1 MSHLLGSALGSL
13 LNPLLGSGGIV
24 GHLEDY
30 PILGWFTAHH
40 ALIAMSCIL
49 MILIFSITA
58 RLATGKPKKSGFT
71 ALIEVGLV
79 WVRDE
84 IVYPWLGP
92 EMGRKWLFFFWTL
105 FFFILFNNLIGLM
118 PFPFNPW
125 HRAATGNFNVTM
137 ALALI
142 AFSVIQIAGMKK
154 HGIIGYW
161 TNLVPH
167 GLPWILI
174 PLVWVIEVVGLLTK
188 PFALMVRLFAN
199 MTAGHAIIAV
209 LLTFMYGAT
218 AYRGVFIEASGTL
231 SAFAFML
238 FMMLFETLVA
248 LIQAF
253 IFTILTAIFMS
264 VAVSEEH

>member
-1 MSHLLGSALGSL
+1 LNLLIA
-13 LNPLLGSGGIV
+13 GGDIV
-24 GHLEDY
+24 GHLSDY
-30 PILGWFTAHH
+30 PIPGLGGFTAHH
-40 ALIAMSCIL
+40 AILIIVSLM
-49 MILIFSITA
+49 MILIFRYAAYQASQQPK
-58 RLATGKPKKSGFT
+58 RTGLT

-105 FFFILFNNLIGLM
+105 FFFILGNNLIGLM
-118 PFPFNPW
+118 APINIW
-125 HRAATGNFNVTM
+125 GRTATGNINVTF

-142 AFSVIQIAGMKK
+142 AFCAIQYAGMKK
-154 HGIIGYW
+154 HGWIGYW
-161 TNLVPH
+161 LHLVPH
-167 GLPWILI
+167 GLPIWLVPLIWI
-174 PLVWVIEVVGLLTK
+174 IEVIGLLTK

-199 MTAGHAIIAV
+199 MTAGHAIVAV
-209 LLTFMYGAT
+209 LLGFLWGAS
-218 AYRGVFIEASGTL
+218 AWRGAFIEVTGTF

-264 VAVSEEH
+264 VAVAEEH

>member
-1 MSHLLGSALGSL
+1 VNLLFA
-13 LNPLLGSGGIV
+13 SGDVV
-24 GHLEDY
+24 GHLSDY
-30 PILGWFTAHH
+30 PIPGLGGFTAHH
-40 ALIAMSCIL
+40 AILILVSLL
-49 MILIFSITA
+49 MILVFKFAASQA
-58 RLATGKPKKSGFT
+58 ASSPKKTGLT

-92 EMGRKWLFFFWTL
+92 ETGRKWLFFFWTL
-105 FFFILFNNLIGLM
+105 FFFILANNLIGLM
-118 PFPFNPW
+118 APFNIW
-125 HRAATGNFNVTM
+125 NRAATGNINVTC
-137 ALALI
+137 ALA
-142 AFSVIQIAGMKK
+142 VISFCAIQYAGMKK
-154 HGIIGYW
+154 HGWVGYW
-161 TNLVPH
+161 THLVPH
-167 GLPWILI
+167 GLPFWLV
-174 PLVWVIEVVGLLTK
+174 PLVWIIEVIGLFTK

-209 LLTFMYGAT
+209 LIGFLWGAS
-218 AYRGVFIEASGTL
+218 AWRGAFIEVSGTV

>member
-1 MSHLLGSALGSL
+1 MNLLLAAGDIVHHLS
-13 LNPLLGSGGIV
+13 
-24 GHLEDY
+24 DY
-30 PILGWFTAHH
+30 PIPGLGGFTAHH
-40 ALIAMSCIL
+40 AILISVSLL
-49 MILIFSITA
+49 MILVFGFAA
-58 RLATGKPKKSGFT
+58 RQAASQPKKTGLT

-105 FFFILFNNLIGLM
+105 FFFILANNLIGLTPAPINM
-118 PFPFNPW
+118 W
-125 HRAATGNFNVTM
+125 GRTATGNINVTFT
-137 ALALI
+137 LAVI
-142 AFSVIQIAGMKK
+142 AFCAIQFAGMKK
-154 HGIIGYW
+154 HGWIGYW
-161 TNLVPH
+161 THLVPH
-167 GLPWILI
+167 GLPWWLV
-174 PLVWVIEVVGLLTK
+174 PLVWVIEVIGLFTK

-209 LLTFMYGAT
+209 LLGFLWGAT
-218 AYRGVFIEASGTL
+218 AWRGPFIEFSGTF

-264 VAVSEEH
+264 VAVAEEH